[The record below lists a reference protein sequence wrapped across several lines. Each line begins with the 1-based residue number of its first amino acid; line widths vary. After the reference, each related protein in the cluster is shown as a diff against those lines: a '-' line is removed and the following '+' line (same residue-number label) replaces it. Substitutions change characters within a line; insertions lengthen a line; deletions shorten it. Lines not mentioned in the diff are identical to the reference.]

1 LNRRRLI
8 ILSFS
13 LICLVLI
20 IGGFLYWQFEQW
32 AEQKLQDYIERLE
45 DLGYTTEEHSLTD
58 FHVDGSVKIPFFG
71 DFRSFARQEDIDHI
85 YFDRGIHALY
95 FLHNVTE
102 DRVEANIFHY
112 K

>member
-13 LICLVLI
+13 LICLALI

-45 DLGYTTEEHSLTD
+45 DLGYTPDEYSLAV
-58 FHVDGSVKIPFFG
+58 FHVDGVVGIHFFG
-71 DFRSFARQEDIDHI
+71 DFRSYAKQEDIDHI
-85 YFDRGIHALY
+85 YFDRGIHCLY
-95 FLHNVTE
+95 FLNPIG
-102 DRVEANIFHY
+102 DRLEATIFYY